1 MTSSDSQRPWTV
13 LLMAAAFLVVITLG
27 IRQSFGLFLLP
38 ITEAL
43 GTGREVF
50 SLGLAF
56 QNLLWGI
63 SSPFAGALADKYGA
77 GRIAAIG
84 TIFYAGGLAVMAGF
98 VTPGGMM
105 MGHLMIGIGLGSAGV
120 SIALGAVARAVAP
133 EKRSLALGMVTS
145 IGSFGQ
151 FAILPITQI
160 FIDGYG
166 WQVSLLLLSG
176 LSASMLASCLLLAR
190 DETVRDVRTADI
202 AKITM
207 NSMLKTALSS
217 TDYLLLTVGFFVCG
231 IQVVFIATHLPTYLQ
246 DAGISPDIASWA
258 LGLVGL
264 FNVIGSLLAGWLGSF
279 ISKKKLLAWL
289 YLMRSLTILG
299 FLALPP
305 SPITALLFGAAMGLL
320 WLGTIPLTSGL
331 IVVFFGPAFLSMLYG
346 IAFFSHQIGSF
357 LGAWLGG
364 WIYDNLESYDLM
376 WWLIISSGV
385 FAFIINLMIDETP
398 KDAHYS
404 RRRIASLSKP
414 SSRLMLVLLT

>member
-1 MTSSDSQRPWTV
+1 MTSSDSRRPWTL
-13 LLMAAAFLVVITLG
+13 LLMAAASLVMVTLG

-38 ITEAL
+38 VTEAL

-50 SLGLAF
+50 SLALAL

-63 SSPFAGALADKYGA
+63 ASPFAGALADKFGA
-77 GRIAAIG
+77 GRVAAIG
-84 TIFYAGGLAVMAGF
+84 TLFYAGGLVVMASF
-98 VTPGGMM
+98 VSPSGLM
-105 MGHLMIGIGLGSAGV
+105 MGQLMIGIGLGSAGV

-151 FAILPITQI
+151 FAVLPVTQI

-176 LSASMLASCLLLAR
+176 LSASMLASCLLMAR
-190 DETVRDVRTADI
+190 DEKVREVRTADI
-202 AKITM
+202 ANITM
-207 NSMLKTALSS
+207 NGMLKTALSS

-246 DAGISPDIASWA
+246 DAGIGPEIASWA

-264 FNVIGSLLAGWLGSF
+264 FNIIGSLLAGWLGSF
-279 ISKKKLLAWL
+279 VSKAKLLAWL
-289 YLMRSLTILG
+289 YLMRSVIIIG
-299 FLALPP
+299 FLILPP
-305 SPITALLFGAAMGLL
+305 SPMTALLFGAAMGLL

-346 IAFFSHQIGSF
+346 VTFFSHQIGSF

-364 WIYDNLESYDLM
+364 WIYDNLGSYDLM
-376 WWLIISSGV
+376 WWIIIGSGV
-385 FAFIINLMIDETP
+385 FAFIINLMIDERP
-398 KDAHYS
+398 KT
-404 RRRIASLSKP
+404 
-414 SSRLMLVLLT
+414 LTTAAAE

>member
-13 LLMAAAFLVVITLG
+13 LLMAAAFLVIITLG

-105 MGHLMIGIGLGSAGV
+105 IGHLMIGIGLGSAGV

-176 LSASMLASCLLLAR
+176 LSASMLGSCLLLAR

-264 FNVIGSLLAGWLGSF
+264 FNIIGSLLAGWLGSF

-346 IAFFSHQIGSF
+346 ITFFSHQIGSF

-376 WWLIISSGV
+376 WWIIIGSGV
-385 FAFIINLMIDETP
+385 FAFIINLMIDERP
-398 KDAHYS
+398 KT
-404 RRRIASLSKP
+404 
-414 SSRLMLVLLT
+414 LTTAAAE

>member
-105 MGHLMIGIGLGSAGV
+105 IGHLMIGIGLGSAGV

-264 FNVIGSLLAGWLGSF
+264 FNIIGSLLAGWLGSF

-289 YLMRSLTILG
+289 YLMRSVTILG

-346 IAFFSHQIGSF
+346 ITFFSHQIGSF

-364 WIYDNLESYDLM
+364 WIYDNLGSYDLM
-376 WWLIISSGV
+376 WWIIIGSGV
-385 FAFIINLMIDETP
+385 FAFIINLMIDERP
-398 KDAHYS
+398 KT
-404 RRRIASLSKP
+404 
-414 SSRLMLVLLT
+414 LTTAAAE

>member
-43 GTGREVF
+43 GTGRELF

-190 DETVRDVRTADI
+190 DETVRDIRTADI

-264 FNVIGSLLAGWLGSF
+264 FNIIGSLLAGWLGSF

-376 WWLIISSGV
+376 WWIIIGSGV
-385 FAFIINLMIDETP
+385 FAFIINLMIDERP
-398 KDAHYS
+398 KT
-404 RRRIASLSKP
+404 
-414 SSRLMLVLLT
+414 LTTAAAE

>member
-264 FNVIGSLLAGWLGSF
+264 FNIIGSLLAGWLGSF

-376 WWLIISSGV
+376 WWIIIGSGV
-385 FAFIINLMIDETP
+385 FAFIINLLIDERP
-398 KDAHYS
+398 KT
-404 RRRIASLSKP
+404 
-414 SSRLMLVLLT
+414 LTTAAAE

>member
-1 MTSSDSQRPWTV
+1 MTSSDSRRPWTL
-13 LLMAAAFLVVITLG
+13 LLMAAAFLVMVTLG

-38 ITEAL
+38 VTEAL

-50 SLGLAF
+50 SLALAL

-63 SSPFAGALADKYGA
+63 ASPFAGALADKFGA
-77 GRIAAIG
+77 GRVAAIG
-84 TIFYAGGLAVMAGF
+84 TLFYAGGLVVMASF
-98 VTPGGMM
+98 VSPSGLM
-105 MGHLMIGIGLGSAGV
+105 MGQLMIGIGLGSAGV

-151 FAILPITQI
+151 FAVLPVTQI

-176 LSASMLASCLLLAR
+176 LSASMLASCLLMGR
-190 DETVRDVRTADI
+190 DEKVREVRTADI
-202 AKITM
+202 ANITM
-207 NSMLKTALSS
+207 NGMLKTALSS

-246 DAGISPDIASWA
+246 DAGIGPEIASWA

-264 FNVIGSLLAGWLGSF
+264 FNIIGSLLAGWLGSF
-279 ISKKKLLAWL
+279 VSKAKLLAWL
-289 YLMRSLTILG
+289 YLMRSVIIIG
-299 FLALPP
+299 FLILPP
-305 SPITALLFGAAMGLL
+305 SPMTALLFGAAMGLL

-346 IAFFSHQIGSF
+346 VTFFSHQIGSF

-364 WIYDNLESYDLM
+364 WIYDNLGSYDLM
-376 WWLIISSGV
+376 WWIIIGSGV
-385 FAFIINLMIDETP
+385 FAFIINLMIDERP
-398 KDAHYS
+398 KT
-404 RRRIASLSKP
+404 
-414 SSRLMLVLLT
+414 LTTAAAE

>member
-1 MTSSDSQRPWTV
+1 MTSSDSRRPWTL
-13 LLMAAAFLVVITLG
+13 LLMAAAFLVMVTLG

-38 ITEAL
+38 VTEAL

-50 SLGLAF
+50 SLALAL

-63 SSPFAGALADKYGA
+63 ASPFAGALADKFGA
-77 GRIAAIG
+77 GRVAAIG
-84 TIFYAGGLAVMAGF
+84 TLFYAGGLVVMASF
-98 VTPGGMM
+98 VSPSGLM
-105 MGHLMIGIGLGSAGV
+105 MGQLMIGIGLGSAGV

-151 FAILPITQI
+151 FAVLPVTQI

-176 LSASMLASCLLLAR
+176 LSASMLASCLLMAR
-190 DETVRDVRTADI
+190 DEKVREVRTADI
-202 AKITM
+202 ANITM
-207 NSMLKTALSS
+207 NGMLKTALSS

-246 DAGISPDIASWA
+246 DAGIGPEIASWA

-264 FNVIGSLLAGWLGSF
+264 FNIIGSLLAGWLGSF
-279 ISKKKLLAWL
+279 VSKAKLLAWL
-289 YLMRSLTILG
+289 YLMRSVIIIG
-299 FLALPP
+299 FLILPP
-305 SPITALLFGAAMGLL
+305 SPMTALLFGAAMGLL

-346 IAFFSHQIGSF
+346 VTFFSHQIGSF

-364 WIYDNLESYDLM
+364 WIYDNLGSYDLM
-376 WWLIISSGV
+376 WWITIGSGV
-385 FAFIINLMIDETP
+385 FAFIINLMIDERP
-398 KDAHYS
+398 KT
-404 RRRIASLSKP
+404 
-414 SSRLMLVLLT
+414 LTTAAAE

>member
-1 MTSSDSQRPWTV
+1 
-13 LLMAAAFLVVITLG
+13 MAAAFLVVITLG

-264 FNVIGSLLAGWLGSF
+264 FNIIGSLLAGWLGSF

-331 IVVFFGPAFLSMLYG
+331 IMVFFGPAFLSMLYG

-376 WWLIISSGV
+376 WWIIIGSGV
-385 FAFIINLMIDETP
+385 FAFIINLMIDERP
-398 KDAHYS
+398 KT
-404 RRRIASLSKP
+404 
-414 SSRLMLVLLT
+414 LTTAAAE

>member
-1 MTSSDSQRPWTV
+1 MTSSDSRRPWTL
-13 LLMAAAFLVVITLG
+13 LLMAAAFLVMVTLG

-38 ITEAL
+38 VTEAL

-50 SLGLAF
+50 SLALAL

-63 SSPFAGALADKYGA
+63 ASPFAGALADKFGA
-77 GRIAAIG
+77 GRVAAIG
-84 TIFYAGGLAVMAGF
+84 TLFYAGGLVVMASF
-98 VTPGGMM
+98 VSPSGLM
-105 MGHLMIGIGLGSAGV
+105 MGQLMIGIGLGSAGV

-151 FAILPITQI
+151 FAVLPVTQI

-176 LSASMLASCLLLAR
+176 LSASMLASCLLMAR
-190 DETVRDVRTADI
+190 DEKVREVRTADI
-202 AKITM
+202 ANITM
-207 NSMLKTALSS
+207 NGMLKTALSS

-246 DAGISPDIASWA
+246 DAGIGPEIASWA

-264 FNVIGSLLAGWLGSF
+264 FNIIGSLLAGWLGSF
-279 ISKKKLLAWL
+279 VSKAKLLAWL
-289 YLMRSLTILG
+289 YLMRSVIIIG
-299 FLALPP
+299 FLILPP
-305 SPITALLFGAAMGLL
+305 SPMTALLFGAAMGLL

-346 IAFFSHQIGSF
+346 VTFFSHQIGSF

-364 WIYDNLESYDLM
+364 WIYDNFGSYDLM
-376 WWLIISSGV
+376 WWIIIGSGV
-385 FAFIINLMIDETP
+385 FAFIINLMIDERP
-398 KDAHYS
+398 KT
-404 RRRIASLSKP
+404 
-414 SSRLMLVLLT
+414 LTTAAAE

>member
-1 MTSSDSQRPWTV
+1 MTSSDSRRPWTL
-13 LLMAAAFLVVITLG
+13 LLMAAAFLVMVTLG

-38 ITEAL
+38 VTEAL

-50 SLGLAF
+50 SLALAL

-63 SSPFAGALADKYGA
+63 ASPFAGALADKFGA
-77 GRIAAIG
+77 GRVAAIG
-84 TIFYAGGLAVMAGF
+84 TLFYAGGLVVMASF
-98 VTPGGMM
+98 VSPSGLM
-105 MGHLMIGIGLGSAGV
+105 MGQLMIGIGLGSAGV

-151 FAILPITQI
+151 FAVLPVTQI

-176 LSASMLASCLLLAR
+176 LSASMLASCLLMAR
-190 DETVRDVRTADI
+190 DEKVREVRTADI
-202 AKITM
+202 ANITM
-207 NSMLKTALSS
+207 NGMLKTALSS

-246 DAGISPDIASWA
+246 DAGIGPEIASWA

-264 FNVIGSLLAGWLGSF
+264 FNIIGSLLAGWLGSF
-279 ISKKKLLAWL
+279 VSKAKLLAWL
-289 YLMRSLTILG
+289 YLMRSVIIIG
-299 FLALPP
+299 FLILPP
-305 SPITALLFGAAMGLL
+305 SPMTALLFGAAMGLL

-346 IAFFSHQIGSF
+346 VTFFSHQIGSF

-364 WIYDNLESYDLM
+364 WIYDNLGSYDLM
-376 WWLIISSGV
+376 WWIIIGSGV
-385 FAFIINLMIDETP
+385 FAFIINLIIDERP
-398 KDAHYS
+398 KT
-404 RRRIASLSKP
+404 
-414 SSRLMLVLLT
+414 LTTAAAE

>member
-264 FNVIGSLLAGWLGSF
+264 FNIIGSLLAGWLGSF

-346 IAFFSHQIGSF
+346 ITFFSHQIGSF

-376 WWLIISSGV
+376 WWIIIGSGV
-385 FAFIINLMIDETP
+385 FAFIINLMIDERP
-398 KDAHYS
+398 KT
-404 RRRIASLSKP
+404 
-414 SSRLMLVLLT
+414 LTTAAAE

>member
-1 MTSSDSQRPWTV
+1 MTSSDSRRPWTL
-13 LLMAAAFLVVITLG
+13 LLMAAAFLVMVTLG

-38 ITEAL
+38 VTEAL

-50 SLGLAF
+50 SLALAI

-63 SSPFAGALADKYGA
+63 ASPFAGALADKFGA
-77 GRIAAIG
+77 GRVAAIG
-84 TIFYAGGLAVMAGF
+84 TLFYAGGLVVMASF
-98 VTPGGMM
+98 VSPSGLM
-105 MGHLMIGIGLGSAGV
+105 MGQLMIGIGLGSAGV

-151 FAILPITQI
+151 FAVLPVTQI

-176 LSASMLASCLLLAR
+176 LSASMLASCLLMAR
-190 DETVRDVRTADI
+190 DEKVREVRTADI
-202 AKITM
+202 ANITM
-207 NSMLKTALSS
+207 NGMLKTALSS

-246 DAGISPDIASWA
+246 DAGIGPEIASWA

-264 FNVIGSLLAGWLGSF
+264 FNIIGSLLAGWLGSF
-279 ISKKKLLAWL
+279 VSKAKLLAWL
-289 YLMRSLTILG
+289 YLMRSVIIIG
-299 FLALPP
+299 FLILPP
-305 SPITALLFGAAMGLL
+305 SPMTALLFGAAMGLL

-346 IAFFSHQIGSF
+346 VTFFSHQIGSF

-364 WIYDNLESYDLM
+364 WIYDNLGSYDLM
-376 WWLIISSGV
+376 WWIIIGSGV
-385 FAFIINLMIDETP
+385 FAFIINLMIDERP
-398 KDAHYS
+398 KT
-404 RRRIASLSKP
+404 
-414 SSRLMLVLLT
+414 LTTAAAE

>member
-1 MTSSDSQRPWTV
+1 MTSSDSRRPWTL
-13 LLMAAAFLVVITLG
+13 LLMAAAFLVMVTLG

-38 ITEAL
+38 VTEAL

-50 SLGLAF
+50 SLALAL

-63 SSPFAGALADKYGA
+63 ASPFAGALADKFGA
-77 GRIAAIG
+77 GRVAAIG
-84 TIFYAGGLAVMAGF
+84 TLFYAGGLVVMASF
-98 VTPGGMM
+98 VSPSGLM
-105 MGHLMIGIGLGSAGV
+105 MGQLMIGIGLGSAGV

-151 FAILPITQI
+151 FAVLPVTQI

-176 LSASMLASCLLLAR
+176 LSASMLASCLLMAR
-190 DETVRDVRTADI
+190 DEKVREVRTADI
-202 AKITM
+202 ANITM
-207 NSMLKTALSS
+207 NGMLKTALSS

-246 DAGISPDIASWA
+246 DAGIGPEIASWA

-264 FNVIGSLLAGWLGSF
+264 FNIIGSLLAGWLGSF
-279 ISKKKLLAWL
+279 VSKAKLLAWL
-289 YLMRSLTILG
+289 YLMRSVIIIG
-299 FLALPP
+299 FLILPP
-305 SPITALLFGAAMGLL
+305 SPMTALLFGAAMGLL

-346 IAFFSHQIGSF
+346 VTFFSHQIGSF

-364 WIYDNLESYDLM
+364 WIYDNLGSYDLM
-376 WWLIISSGV
+376 WWIIIGSGV
-385 FAFIINLMIDETP
+385 FAFIINLMIDERP
-398 KDAHYS
+398 KT
-404 RRRIASLSKP
+404 
-414 SSRLMLVLLT
+414 LTTAAAE

>member
-1 MTSSDSQRPWTV
+1 MTSSDYQRPWTV

-207 NSMLKTALSS
+207 NSMLKSALSS

-246 DAGISPDIASWA
+246 DAGISPHIASWA

-264 FNVIGSLLAGWLGSF
+264 FNIIGSLLAGWLGSF

-289 YLMRSLTILG
+289 YLMRSVTILG

-346 IAFFSHQIGSF
+346 ITFFSHQIGSF

-364 WIYDNLESYDLM
+364 WIYDNLGSYDIM
-376 WWLIISSGV
+376 WWLIIISGI
-385 FAFIINLMIDETP
+385 FAFIINLLIDESP
-398 KDAHYS
+398 KTITTAP
-404 RRRIASLSKP
+404 AE
-414 SSRLMLVLLT
+414 

>member
-1 MTSSDSQRPWTV
+1 MTVSDSQRPWTV
-13 LLMAAAFLVVITLG
+13 LLLAAAFLVVITLG

-63 SSPFAGALADKYGA
+63 ASPFAGALADKYGA
-77 GRIAAIG
+77 GRVAAIG
-84 TIFYAGGLAVMAGF
+84 TLFYASGLAVMAGF

-105 MGHLMIGIGLGSAGV
+105 MGHLMVGIGLGSAGV

-176 LSASMLASCLLLAR
+176 LSASMLASCLLMAR
-190 DETVRDVRTADI
+190 DEKVREVRTADI
-202 AKITM
+202 ANLTM
-207 NSMLKTALSS
+207 NGMLKTALSS

-246 DAGISPDIASWA
+246 DAGISPEIASWA

-264 FNVIGSLLAGWLGSF
+264 FNIIGSLLAGWLGSF
-279 ISKKKLLAWL
+279 VSKAKLLAWL
-289 YLMRSLTILG
+289 YLMRSVIIIG
-299 FLALPP
+299 FLMLPP
-305 SPITALLFGAAMGLL
+305 SPMTALLFGAAMGLL

-346 IAFFSHQIGSF
+346 VTFFSHQIGSF

-364 WIYDNLESYDLM
+364 WIYDNLGSYDLM
-376 WWLIISSGV
+376 WWIIIGSGV
-385 FAFIINLMIDETP
+385 FAFIINLMIDERPKTLTP
-398 KDAHYS
+398 A
-404 RRRIASLSKP
+404 AAE
-414 SSRLMLVLLT
+414 

>member
-1 MTSSDSQRPWTV
+1 MTKSDTQRPWAV
-13 LLMAAAFLVVITLG
+13 LLMAAAFLVVVTLG

-43 GTGREVF
+43 GSGREVF
-50 SLGLAF
+50 SLALAF
-56 QNLLWGI
+56 QNLLWGL
-63 SSPFAGALADKYGA
+63 SSPFAGALADKFGA
-77 GRIAAIG
+77 GRIAAVG
-84 TIFYAGGLAVMAGF
+84 TVLYSGGLIVMALF
-98 VTPGGMM
+98 VSPNGLM
-105 MGHLMIGIGLGSAGV
+105 MGHMLIGLGLGSAGV

-133 EKRSLALGMVTS
+133 EKRSLALGLVTS

-190 DETVRDVRTADI
+190 DERTREVSSANL
-202 AKITM
+202 AHMTARG
-207 NSMLKTALSS
+207 MLKKATTNS
-217 TDYLLLTVGFFVCG
+217 DYLYLTIGFFVCG

-246 DAGISPDIASWA
+246 DSGISADIASWA

-264 FNVIGSLLAGWLGSF
+264 FNIVGSLAAGWLGSF

-289 YLMRSLTILG
+289 YFLRSLIILG
-299 FLALPP
+299 FLVLPP
-305 SPITALLFGAAMGLL
+305 SPATALIFGSAMGLL

-346 IAFFSHQIGSF
+346 VAFFSHQIGSF
-357 LGAWLGG
+357 FGAWLGG
-364 WIYDNLESYDLM
+364 WIYDRFGSYDMM
-376 WWLIISSGV
+376 WWIIIGSGL
-385 FAFIINLMIDETP
+385 FAFVINLLIDENP
-398 KDAHYS
+398 KDKELAP
-404 RRRIASLSKP
+404 AE
-414 SSRLMLVLLT
+414 

>member
-120 SIALGAVARAVAP
+120 SIALGAVARAVTP

-264 FNVIGSLLAGWLGSF
+264 FNIIGSLLAGWLGSF

-289 YLMRSLTILG
+289 YLMRSVTILG

-376 WWLIISSGV
+376 WWIIIGAGV
-385 FAFIINLMIDETP
+385 FAFIINLMIDERP
-398 KDAHYS
+398 KT
-404 RRRIASLSKP
+404 
-414 SSRLMLVLLT
+414 LTTAAAE

>member
-105 MGHLMIGIGLGSAGV
+105 IGHLMIGIGLGSAGV

-264 FNVIGSLLAGWLGSF
+264 FNIIGSLLAGWLGSF

-376 WWLIISSGV
+376 WWIIIGSGV
-385 FAFIINLMIDETP
+385 FAFIINLMIDERP
-398 KDAHYS
+398 KT
-404 RRRIASLSKP
+404 
-414 SSRLMLVLLT
+414 LTTAAAE